1 MDRGAEFCESRVE
14 TEENQRR
21 GGHASP
27 AEHAKGLM
35 MPQTS
40 EATDVDALGEIM
52 LIQGTMQRQFLR
64 ILLRRLAADVSA
76 FNVEMFLAELDL
88 LRESLQA
95 GAGKSAL
102 HNFASKE
109 WERLSE
115 MALDAIASTRAKTE
129 AH

>member
-1 MDRGAEFCESRVE
+1 
-14 TEENQRR
+14 
-21 GGHASP
+21 
-27 AEHAKGLM
+27 

-64 ILLRRLAADVSA
+64 VLLRRLAADVSD
-76 FNVEMFLAELDL
+76 FNAEMFLAEIDL
-88 LRESLQA
+88 LKESLEA
-95 GAGKSAL
+95 GQDKSAL
-102 HNFASKE
+102 HKFAMKE

-115 MALDAIASTRAKTE
+115 MALDAIASTRVKSE